1 MRLFFVCLSLL
12 AASSASAQQPGAPS
26 VVNRGSA
33 DVSVGGHS
41 AARQGDTTG
50 NGGVIVE
57 GSSNVMINGKPA
69 AIAGGKTDCGGVVT
83 GNNKGVFINEKP
95 MVANGDLASGCAN
108 K

>member
-1 MRLFFVCLSLL
+1 MRVILVCTVLLSAIVPAAL
-12 AASSASAQQPGAPS
+12 AQSPS

-41 AARQGDTTG
+41 AARQGDTTS

-57 GSSNVMINGKPA
+57 GSSNVTINGKPA

-83 GNNKGVFINEKP
+83 GNGKGVFINGKP
-95 MVANGDLASGCAN
+95 MVTKGDLASGCPG

>member
-1 MRLFFVCLSLL
+1 MRVILVCTVLL
-12 AASSASAQQPGAPS
+12 AATVSAAQAQSPS

-41 AARQGDTTG
+41 AARQGDTTS

-83 GNNKGVFINEKP
+83 GHGNGVFINGKP
-95 MVANGDLASGCAN
+95 MVTNGDLASGCAN

>member
-1 MRLFFVCLSLL
+1 MRALFVLLSFFV
-12 AASSASAQQPGAPS
+12 AHFAHAQGAPS
-26 VVNRGSA
+26 VVNQGAA

-41 AARQGDTTG
+41 AARQGDTTS

-69 AIAGGKTDCGGVVT
+69 AIAGGRTDCGGVVT
-83 GNNKGVFINEKP
+83 GNANGVFINGKP
-95 MVANGDLASGCAN
+95 MVTNGDLASGCAN